1 MWVRDVDG
9 GIFFW
14 GGALVGSG
22 FVVLRR
28 AGVGRAAALA
38 VVGRLVV
45 DDRDAVEDTRGLEV
59 TLESIEG
66 SLDLLGF
73 AGAVAG
79 AFAGGPLGFD
89 LGIGADASDIGGDG
103 GSWTGVLDDDTDPG
117 GVETSGELAPDIV
130 LLSNMGLSGMDRSV
144 DIVDRWRCSS
154 CFLSLSWRISASIL
168 RSDSSSRSLCASI
181 LSCSRSCSPILISSS
196 IMTALSIVALYFDSM
211 SSREESVMRAC
222 RSKSSFATSMS
233 RSLCCNVR
241 FVSLKVV
248 ISFSSVFC
256 AAFASVLDSLYF
268 LCEGGVSDDR
278 PLGNGSASWEAVSL
292 PSTRRPR
299 RRGLLPSP

>member
-1 MWVRDVDG
+1 MG
-9 GIFFW
+9 M
-14 GGALVGSG
+14 G

-28 AGVGRAAALA
+28 AGVGRCAALE
-38 VVGRLVV
+38 VVGRVLV

-66 SLDLLGF
+66 SLDLFGF
-73 AGAVAG
+73 PGAVAG
-79 AFAGGPLGFD
+79 AFAGGGPLGFD

-103 GSWTGVLDDDTDPG
+103 GSWTGVLEDVTDPG
-117 GVETSGELAPDIV
+117 GVETSGELAPDMV
-130 LLSNMGLSGMDRSV
+130 LLSNMGLSGMERSV

-154 CFLSLSWRISASIL
+154 CFLNLSWRISASIL
-168 RSDSSSRSLCASI
+168 RSDNSSRSLCASI

-211 SSREESVMRAC
+211 SSREESVIRAC

-248 ISFSSVFC
+248 ISFSSAFC
-256 AAFASVLDSLYF
+256 AAFASVFDSLYF
-268 LCEGGVSDDR
+268 LCKDGVSDDH
-278 PLGNGSASWEAVSL
+278 PLESAVQL
-292 PSTRRPR
+292 RKR
-299 RRGLLPSP
+299 

>member
-45 DDRDAVEDTRGLEV
+45 DDLDAVEDTRGLEV

-103 GSWTGVLDDDTDPG
+103 GS
-117 GVETSGELAPDIV
+117 
-130 LLSNMGLSGMDRSV
+130 
-144 DIVDRWRCSS
+144 
-154 CFLSLSWRISASIL
+154 
-168 RSDSSSRSLCASI
+168 
-181 LSCSRSCSPILISSS
+181 
-196 IMTALSIVALYFDSM
+196 
-211 SSREESVMRAC
+211 
-222 RSKSSFATSMS
+222 
-233 RSLCCNVR
+233 
-241 FVSLKVV
+241 
-248 ISFSSVFC
+248 
-256 AAFASVLDSLYF
+256 
-268 LCEGGVSDDR
+268 
-278 PLGNGSASWEAVSL
+278 
-292 PSTRRPR
+292 
-299 RRGLLPSP
+299 